1 MDLKNFLEYPL
12 PDIEIDVDKIAINMN
27 EKNSGVISIKNI
39 GGGILSG
46 DVISNTECLVLDKN
60 SFEGNDVKIG
70 YNLVPSIYSSGDF
83 IKSEIIIISNGGQ
96 IYIPVYITIANFDYL
111 ECNNE
116 KIYTIKDFYSYY
128 LKNYIE
134 AIRIF
139 YSYEFMLWLK
149 NINYKHIDVVEEIL
163 KDANKQRAIDN
174 FFVLAKLKEKTYVK
188 ITQKVFKYKYF
199 NTKKDSEIIG
209 LIPLKLIGTG
219 YFEEDI
225 YIDEDIDFIKL
236 SKNKI
241 TNKDFDE
248 EGNFNL
254 EFRILKN
261 KINSFFERRKILF
274 NKLNESITI
283 EISKKNPIEILFEK
297 EYFLPTDK
305 GCIKILNN
313 IDEDMLIEIVPKDT
327 FVFFEGKKYL
337 ISKYSEINFDVKL
350 TGFLKAQM
358 DFTKKTN
365 IESDIL
371 IKAIFKDKVYKME
384 KKIYIGNSLI

>member
-12 PDIEIDVDKIAINMN
+12 PNIEIDVDKIAINMN
-27 EKNSGVISIKNI
+27 EKNSGVINIKNI
-39 GGGILSG
+39 GGGLLSG
-46 DVISNTECLVLDKN
+46 DIISNTECILLDEN
-60 SFEGNDVKIG
+60 SFESNDIKIG

-96 IYIPVYITIANFDYL
+96 VYIPVYITIANFDYL

-116 KIYTIKDFYSYY
+116 KIYTIKDFYTYY

-139 YSYEFMLWLK
+139 YSYDFMIWLK
-149 NINYKHIDVVEEIL
+149 NINYDHIDIVEEIL

-174 FFVLAKLKEKTYVK
+174 FFVLTKMKEKAYIK
-188 ITQKVFKYKYF
+188 IMQKLFKYKYF
-199 NTKKDSEIIG
+199 VTKKDTEIIG
-209 LIPLKLIGTG
+209 FIPLKIIGTG
-219 YFEEDI
+219 YFEE
-225 YIDEDIDFIKL
+225 YIFIEDVDFIKL

-241 TNKDFDE
+241 TNKDFDD

-254 EFRILKN
+254 EFKILKN
-261 KINSFFERRKILF
+261 KINSFFERKKILF
-274 NKLNESITI
+274 SSLNENVII
-283 EISKKNPIEILFEK
+283 EISKKKPIEILFEK
-297 EYFLPTDK
+297 EYFMPIDK
-305 GCIKILNN
+305 GSIKILNN
-313 IDEDMLIEIVPKDT
+313 TDEDMLIEIIPKDT

-337 ISKYSEINFDVKL
+337 ISKYSEINFDVRL

-365 IESDIL
+365 IESEIL
-371 IKAIFKDKVYKME
+371 IKAVFKDKVYKME
-384 KKIYIGNSLI
+384 KNIYIGNSLI

>member
-12 PDIEIDVDKIAINMN
+12 PNIEIDVDKIAINMN
-27 EKNSGVISIKNI
+27 EKNSGVINIKNI
-39 GGGILSG
+39 GGGLLSG
-46 DVISNTECLVLDKN
+46 DIISNTECLILDED
-60 SFEGNDVKIG
+60 SFKSNDIKIG

-96 IYIPVYITIANFDYL
+96 VYIPVYITIANFDYL

-116 KIYTIKDFYSYY
+116 KIYTIKDFYTYY

-139 YSYEFMLWLK
+139 YSYDFMIWLK
-149 NINYKHIDVVEEIL
+149 SINYKHIDIVEEIL

-174 FFVLAKLKEKTYVK
+174 FFVLTKMKEKAYIK
-188 ITQKVFKYKYF
+188 IMQKLFKYKYF
-199 NTKKDSEIIG
+199 STKKDTEIIG
-209 LIPLKLIGTG
+209 FIPLKIIGTG

-225 YIDEDIDFIKL
+225 FVEDTDFIKV

-254 EFRILKN
+254 EFKILKN
-261 KINSFFERRKILF
+261 KINSFFERKKILF
-274 NKLNESITI
+274 SSLNENVII
-283 EISKKNPIEILFEK
+283 EISKKKPIEILFEK
-297 EYFLPTDK
+297 EYFMPIDK
-305 GCIKILNN
+305 GIIKILNN
-313 IDEDMLIEIVPKDT
+313 TDEDMLIEIIPKDT

-337 ISKYSEINFDVKL
+337 ISKYSEINFDVRL

-365 IESDIL
+365 IESEIL
-371 IKAIFKDKVYKME
+371 IKAVFKDKVYKME
-384 KKIYIGNSLI
+384 KNIYIGNSLI